1 MFYTHSI
8 MPTYTQEQ
16 YTILTAAIAQG
27 ALKVKYA
34 DKEVEYRSLNEM
46 LHLQQI
52 MANDLGLNG
61 DSPKTNGRFYGSF
74 SNGIQ

>member
-1 MFYTHSI
+1 MFYTQNT
-8 MPTYTQEQ
+8 MPTYTIDQ
-16 YTILTAAIAQG
+16 YNALTAAIAQG

-34 DKEVEYRSLNEM
+34 DKEVEYRSLDDM
-46 LHLQQI
+46 LKLQQI

-61 DSPKTNGRFYGSF
+61 DNTKTSGRFYGQF